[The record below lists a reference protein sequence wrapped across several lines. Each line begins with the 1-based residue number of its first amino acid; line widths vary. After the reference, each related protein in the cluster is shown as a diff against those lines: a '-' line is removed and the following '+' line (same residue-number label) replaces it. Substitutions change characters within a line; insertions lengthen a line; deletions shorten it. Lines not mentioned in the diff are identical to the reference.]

1 MFNPGNIGLIKL
13 QNRFI
18 RSATAEFVANDEDG
32 TITKEYHSLYLN
44 LALGEIGLIIQ
55 GHLYIMDEG
64 KAHTNMAGIAHDTQI
79 AGLKEITKL
88 VHEADKRNL
97 IAAQLNHGGAYSES
111 TKTASPREDKEIKVM
126 NEEDIEDVIKG
137 FQEASLRAKRA
148 GYDAVQIHSAHGYLL
163 SQFLSNKTNK
173 RTDSWGGSLENRAHF
188 LLSVYQAIRSA
199 VGSNYPV
206 LVKMN
211 GSDDPLEGF
220 TAEEGSKVAN
230 WLANEGLD
238 AIEISGMRSTRT
250 VKPEKEAYFASTART
265 IKKWVGDMPLVLV
278 GGLRSLAQ
286 MQKLREEFVDFI
298 SLCRPFIREPD
309 LVQKFRTGKKR
320 VDCISCNRC
329 YKARN
334 IFKCF
339 EKDNI
344 NFD

>member
-1 MFNPGNIGLIKL
+1 MFNPGNIGSLKIR
-13 QNRFI
+13 NRFI
-18 RSATAEFVANDEDG
+18 RSATAEFVANDENG
-32 TITKEYHSLYLN
+32 TITKEYHSLYSN

-55 GHLYIMDEG
+55 GHLYVMDEG
-64 KAHTNMAGIAHDTQI
+64 KAHTNMAGIAHDNQI

-88 VHEADKRNL
+88 VHEADTRNL
-97 IAAQLNHGGAYSES
+97 IGAQLNHGGAYSVS

-126 NEEDIEDVIKG
+126 SDEDIENVIKG
-137 FQEASLRAKRA
+137 FREAALRAKKA

-163 SQFLSNKTNK
+163 SQFLSNKTNE
-173 RTDSWGGSLENRAHF
+173 RTDSWGGSLENRAQL
-188 LLSVYQAIRSA
+188 LLSIYQAIRSA

-220 TAEEGSKVAN
+220 PVNESSKVAS

-238 AIEISGMRSTRT
+238 AIEISGMKSTRT
-250 VKPEKEAYFASTART
+250 VKPEKEAYFASTAKG
-265 IKKWVGDMPLVLV
+265 IKQHISDMPLALV

-286 MQKLREEFVDFI
+286 MQELRKDFVDFI
-298 SLCRPFIREPD
+298 SMCRPFIREPNI
-309 LVQKFRTGKKR
+309 VQKFKTGKKR
-320 VDCISCNRC
+320 TDCISCNRC

-334 IFKCF
+334 ISKCF

-344 NFD
+344 